1 MRRCDQAR
9 RFRSI
14 SLPLLASAAV
24 CLGAQAEEP
33 VEYQKL
39 EGTQLPSY
47 HSAFN
52 AKSFKTRG
60 FRSKK
65 YSKGFK
71 VKGWRFSDDVYFGGV
86 KVNGEYGPGMV
97 VDKGSYVWG
106 FNHERIEFQLRF

>member
-1 MRRCDQAR
+1 MRSCIKAR
-9 RFRSI
+9 RFSAI
-14 SLPLLASAAV
+14 SLLLLGSAAV
-24 CLGAQAEEP
+24 GLAAQAEETL
-33 VEYQKL
+33 EYQQPESL
-39 EGTQLPSY
+39 LLPSY
-47 HSAFN
+47 HSAFKT
-52 AKSFKTRG
+52 KSLKARH

-71 VKGWRFSDDVYFGGV
+71 VKGWRFSDDIYFGGV